1 MKPKTWM
8 LLIILLAAATAVSPF
23 TALSAQAQVTGGNIN
38 SVSFP
43 SDFPTARQSIPPYV
57 GYPYYVYPSQSGTS
71 YLLEG
76 NPAPVSVRFQSYYNY
91 NGTSPTG
98 NVTLTAS
105 SDAFVENA
113 SSTMYIN
120 SSSAFTFT
128 LTPTIKSGLDG
139 TYSVTYTATNE
150 LSNQVAQQ
158 SGSITVWSTVHAEAS
173 DSLFTAS
180 VMLSSY
186 QGGLISIG
194 TRYQTAA
201 GEANMTLATF
211 EYARATL
218 AYNNK
223 DWNGT
228 RTHAQNAT
236 DLINKA
242 DAAEAAS
249 SLPDRTAYL
258 VQIGTYP
265 LLIIAVLVMI
275 YIAAATFRKIYPLTR
290 PAKTT

>member
-1 MKPKTWM
+1 MS
-8 LLIILLAAATAVSPF
+8 LIWVLAVTMA
-23 TALSAQAQVTGGNIN
+23 ALSFSAFPAHAQVTMGSITTP
-38 SVSFP
+38 SFP

-57 GYPYYVYPSQSGTS
+57 GYPYNIYPSQSGTP

-76 NPAPVSVRFQSYYNY
+76 QPAPVNVAFQSGYYNY
-91 NGTSPTG
+91 SSTGTG

-105 SDAFVENA
+105 SDAFVSDA

-120 SSSAFTFT
+120 QMGSSFKFT
-128 LTPTIKSGLDG
+128 LTPTIATGIDG
-139 TYSVTYTATNE
+139 TYTVTFTATNE
-150 LSNQVAQQ
+150 FVAQVAQQ
-158 SGSITVWSTVHAEAS
+158 STSITVWSTIHEEAA
-173 DSLFTAS
+173 DSLFIAS
-180 VMLSSY
+180 VMVSY
-186 QGGLISIG
+186 YPSGLISIG

-201 GEANMTLATF
+201 GEANLTLASY
-211 EYARATL
+211 EYAQATL

-223 DWNGT
+223 DWNST

-249 SLPDRTAYL
+249 SLQDRTAYL

-265 LLIIAVLVMI
+265 LLIIAILVMV
-275 YIAAATFRKIYPLTR
+275 YIAAATFRKVYPSTK
-290 PAKTT
+290 PTKTI

>member
-1 MKPKTWM
+1 M
-8 LLIILLAAATAVSPF
+8 LLIVLLAATMAVLRF
-23 TALSAQAQVTGGNIN
+23 AAFSAQAQVTTGYIN

-43 SDFPTARQSIPPYV
+43 SDFPTAKQSIPPYV
-57 GYPYYVYPSQSGTS
+57 GYPYYVYPSQSGTP

-91 NGTSPTG
+91 SGISTG

-113 SSTMYIN
+113 SSTMNIN
-120 SSSAFTFT
+120 QQGVTFTFT
-128 LTPTIKSGLDG
+128 LTPTIKSGLEG
-139 TYSVTYTATNE
+139 TYAVLYTATNE

-158 SGSITVWSTVHAEAS
+158 SNSITVWTTVHAEAS

-180 VMLSSY
+180 VMVSSY

-194 TRYQTAA
+194 NRYQTA
-201 GEANMTLATF
+201 GGQANVTLATY
-211 EYARATL
+211 EYAQATL

-223 DWNGT
+223 DWNDT

-242 DAAEAAS
+242 NAAEAAS

-275 YIAAATFRKIYPLTR
+275 YIAAATFRKIYPSTK